1 MLLSSSLFWSNFFSI
16 VWKTMHVVLTELK
29 WRLDVSYVTVGL
41 DAEVTSQVGEAWFPL
56 SLSDL
61 FINQ

>member
-1 MLLSSSLFWSNFFSI
+1 
-16 VWKTMHVVLTELK
+16 MHIVLTELK
-29 WRLDVSYVTVGL
+29 WRLDVSFVAVGL

>member
-16 VWKTMHVVLTELK
+16 VWKMHVVITELK
-29 WRLDVSYVTVGL
+29 WRLDVSFVTVGL